1 MVSYLDSTGTQHL
14 ITKLLDTVYPVGSIY
29 ITTDDTSPAS
39 FLGGEW
45 ERYAQGRTLVGV
57 APTGKVADLHKYK
70 DANGG
75 NDPWMDTVWGGYD
88 DSTIQKLFS
97 KPDLYPGEARHSHWY
112 GMKFGEYFG
121 FTTLG
126 TGGSVGAAVG
136 LEVGNKKGP
145 ASDPNNRTVD
155 GGNRLSRRVRTTVG
169 NQVTSSAF
177 HDIDAYEIS
186 QLTFASDSYPPFVTV
201 YMWRRLG

>member
-1 MVSYLDSTGTQHL
+1 MIARVQNITSTF
-14 ITKLLDTVYPVGSIY
+14 
-29 ITTDDTSPAS
+29 SPIPIGASVLSQISNLERSDKSNICS
-39 FLGGEW
+39 FLS
-45 ERYAQGRTLVGV
+45 RTLVGV

-88 DSTIQKLFS
+88 DSTIQKWFS
-97 KPDLYPGEARHSHWY
+97 KPDLYPGEAKHSHWY

-126 TGGSVGAAVG
+126 TGGSIGAAVG
-136 LEVGNKKGP
+136 LEVGDKKGR

-155 GGNRLSRRVRTTVG
+155 GGSRLSRQVRTTVG